1 MSSTTSTTTRV
12 LCHHYKGLMRQIHK
26 NPAWTGAKIY
36 VHTAAP
42 AAGTGVIPRH
52 SDQNLSAT
60 WDLKKKTFWSA
71 EKPCDIPSDGVSN
84 IVTSMDSWIQV
95 RLVWEAYVGRSE
107 QTKWLGRYPC
117 PSVPAR
123 LDAKR
128 VGEVLFRVT
137 RHRIKML
144 NLCSKTIENNQFF
157 LFLRVFVGE
166 GESCE
171 VVICLWFLLRST
183 TPVDL
188 WPHHGSLFSGTGR
201 AGVDASKCE
210 ACGME
215 PWIDYSVRDSHLG
228 EA

>member
-1 MSSTTSTTTRV
+1 MSSTTSTTPRV
-12 LCHHYKGLMRQIHK
+12 LCHHCNGPHAT
-26 NPAWTGAKIY
+26 NPAWDRCQNICS
-36 VHTAAP
+36 
-42 AAGTGVIPRH
+42 H
-52 SDQNLSAT
+52 SGPCGKNRCPPQRFRSKSIRNMRP
-60 WDLKKKTFWSA
+60 KTPFWSA
-71 EKPCDIPSDGVSN
+71 EKTIWHSYPTDFILN

-128 VGEVLFRVT
+128 VGEVIFRVT
-137 RHRIKML
+137 RHRIEML
-144 NLCSKTIENNQFF
+144 NLCSKTIENDQFF
-157 LFLRVFVGE
+157 YSWGFFVGE

-215 PWIDYSVRDSHLG
+215 PWIDSHLK

>member
-1 MSSTTSTTTRV
+1 M
-12 LCHHYKGLMRQIHK
+12 
-26 NPAWTGAKIY
+26 W
-36 VHTAAP
+36 
-42 AAGTGVIPRH
+42 H
-52 SDQNLSAT
+52 SYPTDFIL
-60 WDLKKKTFWSA
+60 
-71 EKPCDIPSDGVSN
+71 N
-84 IVTSMDSWIQV
+84 IVTWMDSWIQV

-128 VGEVLFRVT
+128 VGEVIFRVT

-144 NLCSKTIENNQFF
+144 NLCSNTIENDQFF
-157 LFLRVFVGE
+157 YSWGFCWGGRIMWSRDLVVVF
-166 GESCE
+166 
-171 VVICLWFLLRST
+171 FLRST

-188 WPHHGSLFSGTGR
+188 WPHHRSLFSGTGR

-215 PWIDYSVRDSHLG
+215 PWIDSVRDWHLG